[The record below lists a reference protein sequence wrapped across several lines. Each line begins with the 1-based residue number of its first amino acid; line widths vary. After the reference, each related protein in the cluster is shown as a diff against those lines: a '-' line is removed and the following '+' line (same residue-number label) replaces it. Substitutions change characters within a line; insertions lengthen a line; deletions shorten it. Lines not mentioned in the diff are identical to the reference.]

1 MAAQQQQ
8 EKMNYAVTL
17 VVEGA
22 RLDTMSKR
30 AKDAFGDALLRV
42 EKVEKVPAQ
51 GGGEWKLG
59 SVDESEFTGKH
70 ENWECSDGRTLRY
83 NAAYMEDGVQIDE
96 EYHVFDQHG
105 KVGKYKTM
113 EEAQAATRRV
123 YTPQEIQTMADGLA
137 EAVWRHDSEKDDFEN
152 LEDQAQEYLTARR
165 IKLEYRDPDEEKT
178 KAQSEYIVTMR
189 VKGSTLPAVEKKA
202 KAAWGDKVRI
212 EHVRRK
218 TSNQDLLND
227 AQEHVEEAVEIIA
240 ELQEAMEERR
250 DNTPENF
257 QGTETYSA
265 VEEAVE
271 ALGSLKDE
279 VEGVVSSFDNIE
291 FPGW

>member
-1 MAAQQQQ
+1 MATEQQQH
-8 EKMNYAVTL
+8 KLNYAVTL

-22 RLDTMSKR
+22 RLEAMSKR
-30 AKDAFGDALLRV
+30 AKDAFGDTLLRV

-51 GGGEWKLG
+51 GGREWKM
-59 SVDESEFTGKH
+59 VRDEASEFTGGRQ
-70 ENWECSDGRTLRY
+70 EWECTDGRGIVWAKPY
-83 NAAYMEDGVQIDE
+83 IEDGVQIGDE
-96 EYHVFDQHG
+96 YYVGDQHG
-105 KVGKYKTM
+105 RIGKYKTM

-137 EAVWRHDSEKDDFEN
+137 EALWRHDSEKDDFEN

-218 TSNQDLLND
+218 TSNQDLLDD
-227 AQEHVEEAVEIIA
+227 AQEHVEEAAEIVG
-240 ELQEAMEERR
+240 ELLSHMEERR

-265 VEEAVE
+265 VEEAVD
-271 ALGSLKDE
+271 ALESLKDE
-279 VEGVVSSFDNIE
+279 VEGIISSFDTVE

>member
-1 MAAQQQQ
+1 MATQQQQ
-8 EKMNYAVTL
+8 QKLNYAVTL
-17 VVEGA
+17 VIEGA
-22 RLDTMSKR
+22 RLKTMSKR
-30 AKDAFGDALLRV
+30 AKDTFGESLLRV
-42 EKVEKVPAQ
+42 EKVEKVSVQ
-51 GGGEWKLG
+51 GSGEWKLG
-59 SVDESEFTGKH
+59 SAYESEFMGKR
-70 ENWECSDGRTLRY
+70 EDWECTDGRTLRY

-105 KVGKYKTM
+105 KIGKYKTM

-123 YTPQEIQTMADGLA
+123 YTPQEIQTMADELA
-137 EAVWRHDSEKDDFEN
+137 TAISRYDSEKGDFDD
-152 LEDQAQEYLTARR
+152 LDGKAQAYLTARR
-165 IKLEYRDPDEEKT
+165 LKIEYPEDDEKT
-178 KAQSEYIVTMR
+178 KAQSEYTVTMR

-218 TSNQDLLND
+218 TSNQDLLDD
-227 AQEHVEEAVEIIA
+227 AQEHVEEAVGIIG

-257 QGTETYSA
+257 QATETYEMVEQA
-265 VEEAVE
+265 VD
-271 ALGSLKDE
+271 ALESLKDE
-279 VEGVVSSFDNIE
+279 VESVVSSFDNIE

>member
-1 MAAQQQQ
+1 MATQQQQ
-8 EKMNYAVTL
+8 EKLNYAVTL
-17 VVEGA
+17 VIEGT
-22 RLDTMSKR
+22 RLEAMSKR

-42 EKVEKVPAQ
+42 EKVEKIPAQ
-51 GGGEWKLG
+51 GGGEWKQG
-59 SVDESEFTGKH
+59 KVEESEFTGRH
-70 ENWECSDGRTLRY
+70 EDWECTDGRTLRY
-83 NAAYMEDGVQIDE
+83 NAAYMEEGVQIDE

-105 KVGKYKTM
+105 KIGKYKTM

-123 YTPQEIQTMADGLA
+123 YTPQEIQTMADELA
-137 EAVWRHDSEKDDFEN
+137 NAISRYDSEEGDFDD
-152 LEDQAQEYLTARR
+152 LDVKAQAYLAARR
-165 IKLEYRDPDEEKT
+165 LKIEYPEDDEKT
-178 KAQSEYIVTMR
+178 KAQSEYVVTIR

-218 TSNQDLLND
+218 TSNQDLLDD

-240 ELQEAMEERR
+240 ELQGDMENRR

-257 QGTETYSA
+257 QGTETYEMVEQA
-265 VEEAVE
+265 VD
-271 ALGSLKDE
+271 ALESLRDE